1 MVPQI
6 LSSFVGFTP
15 SAPSRPQAPSRS
27 WRWSL
32 ATRFASRGKSAPGQ
46 SKQDLLDLLKDGRN
60 IGASAQKLRKGNWLT
75 EPEDFDILITA
86 QGKQGWWRQ
95 AILAFA
101 EMREAGLQAGA
112 STYSAVIGA
121 MGLSGQWPH
130 ALHLLAESREESV
143 APDVAIYGSAIES
156 LEGHWERALALLEE
170 MQAEGLDLDV
180 VSYGAAIGAC
190 AKALEWQQALTLLER
205 AKTARLEPGER
216 SFNAAISA
224 CEQSGKW
231 QLALAMVQEMR
242 DLDLEPDEET
252 YRLLLAKCG
261 QSGSEESP
269 SEVVKEDSK
278 SKPSS
283 SKKTK
288 TKKSSSK
295 KKSSVKSVEIDDD
308 VEETGAKNDQVEEI
322 DDVEE
327 TIEETVAA
335 EDSPQ
340 VNNEDGVQLMPCT
353 SASNARRH
361 KGKVVGKKQEG
372 LSTMVEET
380 PLPRVPAVPTPG
392 PLRQSKPMPMLPS
405 GTYAKELRVL
415 KYVLENARPGDPSSV
430 CEAIENFGDHVLVKG
445 RARMWLKIAGG
456 VKTDVLQATMRG
468 APIGDGDLQN
478 SILEIGCYC
487 GYSSTRMAM
496 AVPGIHIASLEVDP
510 VHVVVARNVIKHG
523 GLEDTIDVWTGHSK
537 DLLQRILT
545 RYGGPGHLQFGAA
558 FFDQKG
564 SRYSEDME
572 RMESEGLMAPGAV
585 VIADNVL
592 KPGAPLYLY
601 KIMKGGHYHGQ
612 IVSMDEFAMPS
623 EDWMSLCVKKK
634 KVPDEPEPEPPDDLL
649 LLSKEADRMRDR
661 AVGPGRSVD
670 YDEWGEFAQEVKV
683 RLKKFGVELT
693 ADLRSEASRDRDS
706 KITPNAHRR

>member
-1 MVPQI
+1 MVSQM
-6 LSSFVGFTP
+6 LSNFVGFSP
-15 SAPSRPQAPSRS
+15 SAPSHPHAPAHS
-27 WRWSL
+27 WRWSP
-32 ATRFASRGKSAPGQ
+32 ATRLAASRGKAAQGH
-46 SKQDLLDLLKDGRN
+46 SKQDLLDLLKEGRN
-60 IGASAQKLRKGNWLT
+60 IGASAQKLRKGSLLT
-75 EPEDFDILITA
+75 TPEDFSILITA
-86 QGKQGWWRQ
+86 LGKHGWWRQ
-95 AILAFA
+95 AVLAFA

-121 MGLSGQWPH
+121 VGRCGQWPR
-130 ALHLLAESREESV
+130 ALRLLEESREESV
-143 APDVAIYGSAIES
+143 IPDVTLYGSAIES
-156 LEGHWERALALLEE
+156 LEGQWERALALLEE
-170 MQAEGLDLDV
+170 MQAEELEPDV

-190 AKALEWQQALTLLER
+190 AKALEWQRALTLMQR
-205 AKTARLEPGER
+205 AKTASLQLGER

-224 CEQSGKW
+224 CEKSGKW

-252 YRLLLAKCG
+252 YNLLLAKNE
-261 QSGSEESP
+261 QSGSEERG
-269 SEVVKEDSK
+269 SEAAEEDSK
-278 SKPSS
+278 SKPSRLRGT
-283 SKKTK
+283 TK
-288 TKKSSSK
+288 TTK
-295 KKSSVKSVEIDDD
+295 KKSAAKSSEIDNVGETD
-308 VEETGAKNDQVEEI
+308 EENDGA
-322 DDVEE
+322 
-327 TIEETVAA
+327 T

-340 VNNEDGVQLMPCT
+340 ASEDDGVQLMPCT
-353 SASNARRH
+353 SASNALRR

-380 PLPRVPAVPTPG
+380 PLPKVPAVPTSG
-392 PLRQSKPMPMLPS
+392 PLRIQKGAAVVAGQP
-405 GTYAKELRVL
+405 YAKELRVL
-415 KYVLENARPGDPSSV
+415 QYVLENSRQGDPRSV

-445 RARMWLKIAGG
+445 KARLWLKIAGG
-456 VKTDVLQATMRG
+456 VKTDVLSAAVQG
-468 APIGDGDLQN
+468 APIGDGDLQT

-572 RMESEGLMAPGAV
+572 RMESEGLMRPGAV
-585 VIADNVL
+585 VCSDNVL

-601 KIMKGGHYHGQ
+601 KIMRGGHYDAQ
-612 IVSMDEFAMPS
+612 ILSMDEFAMPS
-623 EDWMSLCVKKK
+623 EDWMSLCVKKT

-661 AVGPGRSVD
+661 AVGPGRSVS
-670 YDEWGEFAQEVKV
+670 YEEWGEFAQEVKV
-683 RLKKFGVELT
+683 RLKKFDVELT
-693 ADLRSEASRDRDS
+693 ADLRPEGSRDRDS
-706 KITPNAHRR
+706 KITPNSHRR